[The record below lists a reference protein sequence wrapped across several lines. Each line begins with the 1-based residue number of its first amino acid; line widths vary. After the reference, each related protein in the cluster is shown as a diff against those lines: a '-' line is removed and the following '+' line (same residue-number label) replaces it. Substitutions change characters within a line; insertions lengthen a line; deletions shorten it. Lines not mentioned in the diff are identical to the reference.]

1 MIFKLRS
8 ALLGGHVHIDVFV
21 GPDADHLAKTGTL
34 VMRPDE
40 AKSFESKFAW
50 VTSERKEPQ

>member
-1 MIFKLRS
+1 MVFKLRTE
-8 ALLGGHVHIDVFV
+8 LLGAHVHIDVFV